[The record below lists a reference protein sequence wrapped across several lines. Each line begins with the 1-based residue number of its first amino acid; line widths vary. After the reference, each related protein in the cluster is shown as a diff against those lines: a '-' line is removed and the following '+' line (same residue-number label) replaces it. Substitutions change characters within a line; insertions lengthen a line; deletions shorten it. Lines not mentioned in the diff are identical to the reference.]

1 MTGRITTYET
11 KAGHSFACPRRGARA
26 QRETERTD
34 FDAVLITGGTVR
46 LENGVAQGG
55 GENRFEPLR
64 TCTRAEIVTF
74 LRRTFGE

>member
-1 MTGRITTYET
+1 MKRKPGILLLVLAAALALSGR
-11 KAGHSFACPRRGARA
+11 PGARM
-26 QRETERTD
+26 D
-34 FDAVLITGGTVR
+34 FDAVPITGGTVR